1 MKKEEL
7 SPFLKAIVTD
17 ARLEA
22 EAAESQLHEIVE
34 CLRQGN
40 HLGALGEF
48 SGLEDR
54 IQYVRVV
61 LMRAARLSTA
71 KPSERKPEQQS
82 QGGKNASTKT
92 A

>member
-1 MKKEEL
+1 MRKKGL
-7 SPFLKAIVTD
+7 SPLLKAIVTD
-17 ARLEA
+17 SRFEA
-22 EAAESQLHEIVE
+22 EQALRQLQEITR

-61 LMRAARLSTA
+61 LMRAARLSTM
-71 KPSERKPEQQS
+71 KLSERIR
-82 QGGKNASTKT
+82 
-92 A
+92 

>member
-1 MKKEEL
+1 LKIKRM

-48 SGLEDR
+48 PGLEDR

-61 LMRAARLSTA
+61 LMRAARLSTM
-71 KPSERKPEQQS
+71 KPSERKR
-82 QGGKNASTKT
+82 
-92 A
+92 